1 MRSPSY
7 VKLLCLLWMLWRS
20 CAIQFLIFLSVF
32 GDASCWNHFF
42 DPTFPNTEITWR
54 IPVLTELALSWW
66 PSTKSTWQAER
77 LRTFQQ
83 NQSQASRSAGVF
95 SFKIFG
101 FQNFLIFV
109 FFRLSTEEARA
120 LFPPTCKVRV
130 LKNSLVRRWDVEP
143 NRRGLEPTCFHFL
156 PSSFVQESHGGLG
169 VGTTWSILGWIQHVC
184 TSRLRWLL
192 NLNKHFT
199 CLEVCFCGV
208 RQGPQACYPGWND
221 CPWIHGINWDQCDW
235 NMQAARADN
244 LHQAY
249 IKMEKTFDRTAA
261 SQQVL
266 FSRLLE
272 GFSILT
278 PNSKAVVNRSASISR
293 LRFGLVLMHT

>member
-77 LRTFQQ
+77 LRTFRQ

-95 SFKIFG
+95 SFKISDFRI
-101 FQNFLIFV
+101 FWFLF
-109 FFRLSTEEARA
+109 SSD
-120 LFPPTCKVRV
+120 CQ
-130 LKNSLVRRWDVEP
+130 RRKREP
-143 NRRGLEPTCFHFL
+143 FSHRPAKCASWKTVWWGDETLNRTDALEPTLSTPHFKL
-156 PSSFVQESHGGLG
+156 CAGKPWRARSGNNLVP
-169 VGTTWSILGWIQHVC
+169 TWLDPTCLHLKAL
-184 TSRLRWLL
+184 RLQV
-192 NLNKHFT
+192 NLKKHFT
-199 CLEVCFCGV
+199 WLEVCFCGV

-221 CPWIHGINWDQCDW
+221 CPWIHGINGDQCDW

>member
-77 LRTFQQ
+77 LRTFRQ

-95 SFKIFG
+95 SFKISDFRI
-101 FQNFLIFV
+101 FWFLF
-109 FFRLSTEEARA
+109 SSD
-120 LFPPTCKVRV
+120 CQ
-130 LKNSLVRRWDVEP
+130 RRKREP
-143 NRRGLEPTCFHFL
+143 FSHRPAKCASWKTVWWGDGTLNRTDAAWNRRFRRLT
-156 PSSFVQESHGGLG
+156 SSFVQESHGGLG

-199 CLEVCFCGV
+199 WLEVCLCGV

-221 CPWIHGINWDQCDW
+221 CPWIHGINGDQCDW
-235 NMQAARADN
+235 NMQAARADS

-261 SQQVL
+261 WQQVL

-278 PNSKAVVNRSASISR
+278 PNSKAVVNRSASISL